1 MKLSP
6 GLRLPESN
14 SPISDVTVCVVE
26 SAFPHVTF
34 APCLTVSVDGVKARL
49 FIVTVFWTAGLPAVD
64 VALGLGLDVDVQP
77 AIIAAATTTAA
88 NTNRVR
94 FFTFSP
100 PRIARLRLHA

>member
-14 SPISDVTVCVVE
+14 SPVSDVTVCVVE

-49 FIVTVFWTAGLPAVD
+49 FIVTVFWTAELLA

-77 AIIAAATTTAA
+77 ATIAAATTTAA
-88 NTNRVR
+88 NTNSVR
-94 FFTFSP
+94 FFTFLP
-100 PRIARLRLHA
+100 PRTGRIRLQA